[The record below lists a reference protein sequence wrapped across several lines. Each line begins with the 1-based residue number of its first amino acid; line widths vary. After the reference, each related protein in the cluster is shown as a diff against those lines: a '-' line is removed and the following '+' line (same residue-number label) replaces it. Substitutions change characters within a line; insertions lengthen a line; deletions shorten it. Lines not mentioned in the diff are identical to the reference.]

1 MNAGIGSLPARRHCF
16 DYIQKMHDKYLS
28 SKIDTAKDIEN
39 IVLVNKQVVDG
50 IDYLF

>member
-1 MNAGIGSLPARRHCF
+1 MIIFRKCMIS
-16 DYIQKMHDKYLS
+16 ILS

-50 IDYLF
+50 IDYLFLKNHMQHRVA